1 MARRFGSAM
10 ISNTDSTLLIYSTAH
25 IRVKAYK
32 CAELAQPDSFRRGGS
47 IELEQMDSA
56 DPPLAVDRVHTNRY
70 RQLRRVGAGWWHASA
85 VDHLLAA
92 AAACLTLV
100 HRSLFVRASLCRQV
114 APRATH
120 RLNSSVLLGLW
131 RIIVEEQV
139 RRRHFILLQVIKDG
153 HPSPVVEG
161 NLTHRRWRSAA
172 DLVHEVDHG
181 LVC

>member
-32 CAELAQPDSFRRGGS
+32 LDSRTAFRRGGS

-56 DPPLAVDRVHTNRY
+56 DPPLDVDRLYADRY

-85 VDHLLAA
+85 VDNLLAA

-100 HRSLFVRASLCRQV
+100 HRSLFVRVSLCRQV
-114 APRATH
+114 ARATH
-120 RLNSSVLLGLW
+120 RLNPSVLLGLW
-131 RIIVEEQV
+131 RIIVEEQL

-172 DLVHEVDHG
+172 DLVHEVHHG
-181 LVC
+181 LV